1 MTLLSRVQTIYTV
14 LLLALT
20 LLCSSTQAATVE
32 PGITLISDSETI
44 YLGDSIIIDV
54 EAVGLLEPL
63 DVSALFK
70 YADLLRETTGTRIAV
85 IEGRVVEVKL
95 RRMEFIPKEEG
106 RAFFGPLSADSIRGQ
121 VTSNTLIVDVQP
133 QADTQWQPQDDDL
146 SIDITYTLDNGEILQ
161 YSDIEEP
168 TATPNAFVGQHI
180 IADIKLRHKH
190 PIFEEQLDLP
200 SFEGFDIL
208 KEFEERRT
216 TEETVLDDGSIQS
229 FRIVAWRYHL
239 FPQRSGTH
247 TVDDISWSGTT
258 IKSRTQRS
266 DFNRSLEGGELNI
279 NIAQSASQWW
289 LPATQVSLVDEWSKD
304 PRELSAGD
312 EIIRTITLSASDV
325 LANHLPDV
333 TPLESRAISSTLI
346 NQQRSQSMNQGT
358 PVSTATFTY
367 RMVAQS
373 PIPVFLDTVRV
384 VWFNTNTQDIKE
396 AIIPARRINVGLP
409 DRADLLAD
417 LAIQG
422 NLWDRFNLWVQSH
435 LSHWIPWNVSLIL
448 LGLGVLLLGTG
459 ECLARIR
466 QLRDTK
472 RGTPERFLPEL

>member
-1 MTLLSRVQTIYTV
+1 MTFCARLQPMYKV
-14 LLLALT
+14 LLLVLT
-20 LLCSSTQAATVE
+20 LLCSFAQAATVE

-106 RAFFGPLSADSIRGQ
+106 RAFFGPLSADSIRGH
-121 VTSNTLIVDVQP
+121 VTSNTLIVDMQP
-133 QADTQWQPQDDDL
+133 QADTQWQPQNDDL
-146 SIDITYTLDNGEILQ
+146 SIDITYTLDNGETLQ
-161 YSDIEEP
+161 YSDSEKP
-168 TATPNAFVGQHI
+168 SSTPHAFVGQHI
-180 IADIKLRHKH
+180 IADIKLRHEH
-190 PIFEEQLDLP
+190 PIFEEQLELP

-216 TEETVLDDGSIQS
+216 IEETMLDDGSIQS

-247 TVDDISWSGTT
+247 RVDDISWSGTT

-266 DFNRSLEGGELNI
+266 EFNRALRGGELGVKT
-279 NIAQSASQWW
+279 AESASHWW

-312 EIIRTITLSASDV
+312 EIIRTITLSASNV

-346 NQQRSQSMNQGT
+346 NQQRSQSISQGT

-384 VWFNTNTQDIKE
+384 VWFNTNTQELKE

-422 NLWDRFNLWVQSH
+422 NLWDRFNLWVQTH
-435 LSHWIPWNVSLIL
+435 LNHWVHWNISLML
-448 LGLGVLLLGTG
+448 LSTLVLVLGIR
-459 ECLARIR
+459 ECLARIK

>member
-1 MTLLSRVQTIYTV
+1 MTFLARVPRMYKVILLV
-14 LLLALT
+14 LT

-106 RAFFGPLSADSIRGQ
+106 RAFFGPLSADSIRGP

-133 QADTQWQPQDDDL
+133 PADTQWQPQEDDL
-146 SIDITYTLDNGEILQ
+146 SIDITYTLDNGQTLH
-161 YSDIEEP
+161 YPDTEESTGVP
-168 TATPNAFVGQHI
+168 KTFVGQHI
-180 IADIKLRHKH
+180 IADIRLRHKH
-190 PIFEEQLDLP
+190 PIFEEHLELP
-200 SFEGFDIL
+200 SFQGFDVL

-216 TEETVLDDGSIQS
+216 TEEISLPDGSMQN

-239 FPQRSGTH
+239 FPQRSGNH
-247 TVDDISWSGTT
+247 KVGGISWSGTT

-266 DFNRSLEGGELNI
+266 DFSRVLQGGELNI
-279 NIAQSASQWW
+279 NVAQNASHWW
-289 LPATQVSLVDEWSKD
+289 LPATHVSLVDEWSKD

-312 EIIRTITLSASDV
+312 EIIRTITLSATGV

-346 NQQRSQSMNQGT
+346 NQQRSQNMSQGT

-384 VWFNTNTQDIKE
+384 VWFNTNTQEIKE

-422 NLWDRFNLWVQSH
+422 NLWDRFNLWVQTH
-435 LSHWIPWNVSLIL
+435 LNHWVPWNISLIL
-448 LGLGVLLLGTG
+448 LGIVVIVLWAR
-459 ECLARIR
+459 ECLARVK
-466 QLRDTK
+466 QLRNTR

>member
-1 MTLLSRVQTIYTV
+1 MIFLTSLRSMYRM
-14 LLLALT
+14 LLLVFG
-20 LLCSSTQAATVE
+20 LLCTSTQAATVE

-95 RRMEFIPKEEG
+95 RRMEFIPREEG
-106 RAFFGPLSADSIRGQ
+106 RVFFGPLSADSIRGP

-133 QADTQWQPQDDDL
+133 PADTQWQPQDNDL
-146 SIDITYTLDNGEILQ
+146 SIDITYTLDNGQTLQ
-161 YSDIEEP
+161 YSALQESP
-168 TATPNAFVGQHI
+168 STPDVYVGQHI
-180 IADIKLRHKH
+180 IADITLRHKH
-190 PIFEEQLDLP
+190 PIFEEQLELP
-200 SFEGFDIL
+200 SFEGFDVL
-208 KEFEERRT
+208 KEFEQRRT
-216 TEETVLDDGSIQS
+216 TEEITLDDGSIQS

-239 FPQRSGTH
+239 FAQRSGNH
-247 TVDDISWSGTT
+247 EVGGINWSGTT

-266 DFNRSLEGGELNI
+266 EFERALQGGELTI
-279 NIAQSASQWW
+279 NVAKNTSHWW

-312 EIIRTITLSASDV
+312 EIIRTISLSANNV

-346 NQQRSQSMNQGT
+346 NQQRSQTINQGT
-358 PVSTATFTY
+358 PRSTAVFTY

-384 VWFNTNTQDIKE
+384 VWFNTSTQEVKE

-409 DRADLLAD
+409 DRADLLAE

-422 NLWDRFNLWVQSH
+422 SLWDRFNLWVQSN
-435 LSHWIPWNVSLIL
+435 LNHWIPWNISLIL
-448 LGLGVLLLGTG
+448 LGIGVLLLGLI
-459 ECLARIR
+459 ECLARAKQR
-466 QLRDTK
+466 RDTQ